1 MGHVLKSL
9 PTRRILAVWLAAGV
23 LQTLLACQTA
33 PPPAGRQSARTDATA
48 YVIAAGWHTDIV
60 LPVSA
65 ITGPLQ
71 AVTRDFPSA
80 RFLRFGWGERAYYMT
95 PQPTAGEALRA
106 LFPAPAVLLVAPL
119 DRAPSGSGVFIVGVE
134 ASRLADHIWA
144 AFDVATGGTPAR
156 LGSGPYPGSVFY
168 ASSGTYRAT
177 YTCNTWTADALRAG
191 GIQVNSAGVV
201 FASQLTNQLEAMP
214 STLH

>member
-1 MGHVLKSL
+1 MGHVFTSL
-9 PTRRILAVWLAAGV
+9 WTRRILTVSLAAGV
-23 LQTLLACQTA
+23 LPTLMGCHKAS
-33 PPPAGRQSARTDATA
+33 PPPGRPSPKADATA

-71 AVTRDFPSA
+71 AVTRDFRSG
-80 RFLRFGWGERAYYMT
+80 RFLRFGWGERDYYMA
-95 PQPTAGEALRA
+95 PQPTAADALRA
-106 LFPAPAVLLVAPL
+106 LFPAPAVLLVTPL
-119 DRAPSGSGVFIVGVE
+119 DRAPAGSQVFAVDVE
-134 ASRLADHIWA
+134 AGRLTDYIWA
-144 AFDVATGGTPAR
+144 AFDVATGGAPHR

-201 FASQLTNQLEAMP
+201 FASHLTNQLAEP
-214 STLH
+214 GTRH